1 MGMTHA
7 DLLTT
12 IPDDELFTT
21 VQRLTARS
29 NVTLADLLAHL
40 GEVERRGIHRLRACA
55 SLYTYCMY
63 ELRMSEDAAF
73 RRSKAARLVREYPQ
87 LREAIAKGEIH
98 LTGVLM
104 IGPYLG
110 GDRHAEILQRVRFRS
125 KREILRLIARIDPK
139 PEVPSRVEPIG
150 PAPVGRATQAAFA
163 EALAGPVRELPKGSR
178 PEQWIADAVEDTPV
192 DSATNAEPELRAEA
206 ERPLRY
212 KVQFTATQEFVD
224 LLEEASALIGRGK
237 PLPELPDI
245 QLRALRALV
254 KELRTRKRA
263 QNTAP
268 ASPVRLDA
276 ENTEPPRLDAENT
289 EPVRLDAENTEPV
302 RLDDGNTAPARART
316 NVTAPATP
324 ARLGNRH
331 IPASVVR
338 VVWGR
343 DGERCAYRDARGQ
356 RCREVCGLELHHRK
370 AFALGGLPTVD
381 NLELRCRPHNT
392 LAAEQDFGRRHM
404 DWMRGVEGD
413 AAPER
418 ASPRD

>member
-276 ENTEPPRLDAENT
+276 ENTEP
-289 EPVRLDAENTEPV
+289 V

-404 DWMRGVEGD
+404 DRMRGVAGD